1 MTTTVYDTIESLT
14 SSAHSVLTEDTMS
27 AEKHEI
33 ISAQVV
39 LRPASGRPAG
49 SDEAITSAN
58 VEQFL
63 PSPAAAERVRKAFSA
78 RGFDVGPVVGTSFA
92 ITAPTQRFEELFG
105 VRVRPREGGG
115 IEAVRGGDDAD
126 LELPLSRLPDP
137 LADGVAAVTFSP
149 PPDFGPTSFGP

>member
-1 MTTTVYDTIESLT
+1 
-14 SSAHSVLTEDTMS
+14 MS
-27 AEKHEI
+27 AKQHGI

-49 SDEAITSAN
+49 ADEAITSAN

-63 PSPAAAERVRKAFSA
+63 PSPAAAERVRNAFSA
-78 RGFDVGPVVGTSFA
+78 RGFEVGPVVGTSFS
-92 ITAPTQRFEELFG
+92 ITAPAQRFEEEFG
-105 VRVRPREGGG
+105 VRVRSREDGG
-115 IEAVRGGDDAD
+115 IEAVSGDDDAN

>member
-1 MTTTVYDTIESLT
+1 MTTTVYDTIGESAT
-14 SSAHSVLTEDTMS
+14 SAYLISMEDTMS
-27 AEKHEI
+27 AENHGI

-63 PSPAAAERVRKAFSA
+63 PSTAAAERVRQAFRA
-78 RGFDVGPVVGTSFA
+78 RGFDVGPIVGTSFS
-92 ITAPTQRFEELFG
+92 ITAPAQRFEEVFG
-105 VRVRPREGGG
+105 VRVRPQEGGG
-115 IEAVRGGDDAD
+115 IGAVSGDDDAN
-126 LELPLSRLPDP
+126 LELPLSRLPDR

-149 PPDFGPTSFGP
+149 PPDFGPTNFGP